1 MESLMTEPTMRV
13 EVGFTD
19 EEYQDLLAWSWE
31 HHSTPAMLIRQL
43 VVEEM
48 HK

>member
-19 EEYQDLLAWSWE
+19 EEYQDLLAWSW
-31 HHSTPAMLIRQL
+31 STTPSAMLIRQL